1 MKAGIMLAKISS
13 QAPLKAA
20 KVVSSPSPGT
30 GSEKS

>member
-13 QAPLKAA
+13 QTPLKAA

-30 GSEKS
+30 GSEKT